1 MVTSCK
7 FCDSR
12 ISFGMRLL
20 HGQYCSGE
28 HKEAY
33 LEDMDRRG
41 LERLMAAQSYRLTA
55 SQPCT
60 KPVELGPRL
69 QQEFVH

>member
-1 MVTSCK
+1 
-7 FCDSR
+7 
-12 ISFGMRLL
+12 MRLL

-33 LEDMDRRG
+33 LDDMDRRG
-41 LERLMAAQSYRLTA
+41 LERLMAAQYTRLST

-60 KPVELGPRL
+60 KPVELGARM